1 MARFWKVCEA
11 GGAREREG
19 GIYTMGLHCS
29 NVHISWRV
37 EGKADR
43 ERERE
48 REIDRW
54 IGRRAGGRTLHGSN
68 IAPSFSNYSS
78 T

>member
-1 MARFWKVCEA
+1 MKLGSE
-11 GGAREREG
+11 REREG

-37 EGKADR
+37 GGKADR

-48 REIDRW
+48 RER
-54 IGRRAGGRTLHGSN
+54 GRER
-68 IAPSFSNYSS
+68 
-78 T
+78 

>member
-48 REIDRW
+48 GDR
-54 IGRRAGGRTLHGSN
+54 
-68 IAPSFSNYSS
+68 
-78 T
+78 